1 MEHGCCGAR
10 IVNQNGSEAS
20 KLKCQHSIKPRGPMG
35 FLEWK
40 HMKTKT
46 EEIPGFFAKFSDLRT
61 RTSWGGAMVTQQF
74 FNHGL
79 SRVVMEAFPQCIY
92 VYDYMI
98 VYDRICTFAFFCFFS
113 QGFWLSIR
121 FPWTCKPRTQ
131 SNLQK
136 VHFVSWPCFMMFSDM
151 EASKHRGWHYP
162 VPACCLGWSC
172 ASVRMAPVT
181 EGSASTVYHIQ
192 IIQKIM
198 RRQGNQR
205 QKKVKK
211 KCEPSLLDAGR
222 FAPSQLLVLPCTSLC
237 CFSRL
242 DKGCECISLPNL
254 LKELPAWRRW
264 ANDAFWEFTYFT
276 SV

>member
-1 MEHGCCGAR
+1 
-10 IVNQNGSEAS
+10 
-20 KLKCQHSIKPRGPMG
+20 
-35 FLEWK
+35 
-40 HMKTKT
+40 
-46 EEIPGFFAKFSDLRT
+46 
-61 RTSWGGAMVTQQF
+61 
-74 FNHGL
+74 
-79 SRVVMEAFPQCIY
+79 
-92 VYDYMI
+92 MI

-162 VPACCLGWSC
+162 IPACCLGWSC

-242 DKGCECISLPNL
+242 DKGCECINVYPCPIFWRNCQHEGVEQTMPFGSSHISLQFRVLHLVDFQLSNRDGRL
-254 LKELPAWRRW
+254 LQMASPARGWPWSNKQSRPGKKK
-264 ANDAFWEFTYFT
+264 
-276 SV
+276 S